1 MHRHTY
7 SCKYY
12 HNFLTKRILATDPLE
27 RIERM
32 ATANAVV
39 IFSRSTCC
47 LCHAVKRLFCGMGVN
62 STVYE
67 LDEYPTGKEL
77 ERALMRLLGG
87 GSAVPVVFIG
97 GNLVGG
103 MDRVLGSHISG
114 TLGFI
119 TWKCF
124 ESYIRITK

>member
-1 MHRHTY
+1 MHHRSY
-7 SCKYY
+7 SLKYS
-12 HNFLTKRILATDPLE
+12 HQNFSAKHSPTKTDPLE
-27 RIERM
+27 SIARI

-39 IFSRSTCC
+39 IFSRSSCC

-67 LDEYPTGKEL
+67 LDEYPRGKDL

-87 GSAVPVVFIG
+87 GDSAVPVVFIG

-103 MDRVLGSHISG
+103 IDRVIGSHITG
-114 TLGFI
+114 TLVPLLKEAGAL
-119 TWKCF
+119 WL
-124 ESYIRITK
+124 